1 MEGHKY
7 EEICTTDRTALF
19 AGRTA
24 FVVEERNVER
34 RLVSSQK

>member
-7 EEICTTDRTALF
+7 VEIGTTGWTALF

-24 FVVEERNVER
+24 FVVEERNIER